1 MNVLGLVF
9 SLILILTYG
18 FFSCWEKEY
27 GSHRLCNTYLGHEKV
42 NREILLKYERELYE
56 KFRTKPSTSETHKE
70 ASPKKQEEE
79 NSSPKVPE
87 LNLGCARLNLMPL
100 IKEGREEHPQ
110 LYELAAK
117 LLRIFYSKSLFES
130 KARFEYQFLDR
141 FLSAAKIALNKN
153 TPFALE
159 KISFKD
165 LKDQIL
171 YYKMLKGIKGWNLAS
186 GSPTLID
193 YFQFKDSKEEDKIC
207 LFHAHPDLIAVLFG
221 HKAAGKLFQEMHK
234 KDAPALTKEKIEQIC
249 SESHITLDPDLLEL
263 IQFGKPNHDP
273 DSKITLIET
282 DDSTHISLRKNVFL
296 NPT

>member
-1 MNVLGLVF
+1 MNILGLVF

-18 FFSCWEKEY
+18 FFACWEKEY
-27 GSHRLCNTYLGHEKV
+27 GSHRLSNTYLGHEKV

-56 KFRTKPSTSETHKE
+56 KFRTKPTTTTETAKETS
-70 ASPKKQEEE
+70 KKQDEE
-79 NSSPKVPE
+79 NTSPKVPE

-117 LLRIFYSKSLFES
+117 VLRIFYSKSLFES

-141 FLSAAKIALNKN
+141 FLNAAKIALKKE
-153 TPFALE
+153 TPFVLE

-171 YYKMLKGIKGWNLAS
+171 YYKMLKGIKEWNLS
-186 GSPTLID
+186 NGCPTLLD
-193 YFQFKDSKEEDKIC
+193 YFQFKESEEDKIC
-207 LFHAHPDLIAVLFG
+207 LFHAHPDFIAVLFG
-221 HKAAGKLFQEMHK
+221 PKAAGKLFEEMHK
-234 KDAPALTKEKIEQIC
+234 KDAPPLTKEKIEQIC

-263 IQFGKPNHDP
+263 LQLGKPNHER

-296 NPT
+296 NPS